1 MKFKNFKDLVSEVN
15 IRLGKN
21 FCNEFAYTR
30 KNLLQSKRV
39 ISKDSLF
46 GNIKDDWAI
55 NTGGGTEIQYHLY
68 MRGLEIG
75 YGFGFN
81 TQYVPFKNEMSTIDY
96 IKPFINSFLNQETEI
111 LNELG
116 DYKYIGKRI
125 DLLEPKGN
133 NYTLIGKKI
142 LAKNIDDVFQVR
154 EDDMN
159 ELIFDLKR
167 QFPIYKTIFKGR
179 NKLIKMDTKIAQYAK
194 ILENKK
200 QIILQGA
207 PGTGKTYASAEIAMR
222 LIDKD
227 NKLGIDYNDRVALMN
242 KYNESVSSG
251 QIIFTTFH
259 QSLDYEEFV
268 EGIRP
273 ETNDD
278 GHISYEVKSGLFKKL
293 CEKAKEKEEIDNFE
307 EAYSKFTDDLEEKIT
322 NGVKLELKTP
332 KFKKIFSVILNS
344 KQNCIVSADTEVATK
359 MVVTKEMVYDYL
371 VSKKIR
377 DWKSYTIPIAEY
389 IKDNYNLKI
398 KQTVKRKDYILIIDE
413 MNRGNVSK
421 ILGEL
426 ITLLEA
432 DKRIG
437 ELNEI
442 KLRLP
447 YSGDEFGIPSN
458 VYIIGTMN
466 TSDRSVGYI
475 DYAVR
480 RRFAFV
486 TLKANIEAIEGYYIN
501 KDETVKTKAIE
512 LFNRINSRIDNNQV
526 CDIIHKYI
534 SPEYD
539 AEDLM
544 IGHSYFMANNE
555 DKLKLKLEYEIK
567 PILREYVKDGILI
580 DKGENKVIELIN
592 AL

>member
-1 MKFKNFKDLVSEVN
+1 MKFKNFKDLVNEVN

-116 DYKYIGKRI
+116 DYKYIGNRI
-125 DLLEPKGN
+125 DLLEPKDN

-154 EDDMN
+154 EDDVN

-179 NKLIKMDTKIAQYAK
+179 NKLIKMDTKIEQYAK

-227 NKLGIDYNDRVALMN
+227 NKLGIDYNDRTALMN
-242 KYNESVSSG
+242 KYNEAVSSG

-293 CEKAKEKEEIDNFE
+293 CEKALSKKESNFE
-307 EAYSKFTDDLEEKIT
+307 EAYSEFIKDLNEDERVSINTKGGKKFVVSVNSKGNLNLYTGKEENK
-322 NGVKLELKTP
+322 NGVLT
-332 KFKKIFSVILNS
+332 
-344 KQNCIVSADTEVATK
+344 
-359 MVVTKEMVYDYL
+359 
-371 VSKKIR
+371 
-377 DWKSYTIPIAEY
+377 
-389 IKDNYNLKI
+389 KDNIFHSTSGDYVFTGWNGYFLGVVEHLKL
-398 KQTVKRKDYILIIDE
+398 KYGYSETRKENKNYVLIIDE

-501 KDETVKTKAIE
+501 KDEEVKTKAIE

-534 SPEYD
+534 SPEFD